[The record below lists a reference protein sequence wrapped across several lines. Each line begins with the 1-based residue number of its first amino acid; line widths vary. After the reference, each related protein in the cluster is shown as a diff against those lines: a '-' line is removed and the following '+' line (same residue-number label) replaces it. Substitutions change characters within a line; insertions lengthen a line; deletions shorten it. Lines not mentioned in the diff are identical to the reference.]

1 MTEQE
6 RQAAIRK
13 ASSDLV
19 YASYTWAVRLK
30 YLRETSMWFW
40 QWLSGTD
47 PSADKLTELTTVYRA
62 WLYAEGIRGEQ
73 QRLIADTNLTV
84 ADANWPLRSTYDS
97 AQLPSIWTDGLAIG
111 RVSGFSAAVD
121 ARIETTL
128 GSSLSNLEALQ
139 AAVAAMANNGSL
151 ITALQSAGL
160 KSAAVN
166 GEGHLILTKN
176 DDTTVDA
183 GSVLGATGSNGLG
196 ISMVA
201 IDPVTGHLH
210 VTYTD
215 DSVQDA
221 GSSIGPQGIQ
231 GATGETGPQGAQGA
245 QGIKGD
251 TGNTGAIGSQ
261 GMQGNAGSTG
271 PAGPTGAT
279 GSTGSTG
286 SAGAKGDTGTAGS
299 AGAKG
304 DTGATG
310 AQGTTGAAGST
321 GAQGSTGATGQSGVI
336 AVNAP
341 LTNAGTNTSANL
353 SVSAATQ
360 STPGTQSAAD
370 KTKLDSLTI
379 IGGYPVFSIT
389 PVSTTYTA
397 LLTDELVLA
406 DTTSAAFTVTLPTAV
421 GIGGKEFIIKC
432 IGAKTLTV
440 GTTSSQTIDGAL
452 TYKITANNGSITVVS
467 DGANWRQI

>member
-6 RQAAIRK
+6 RQAGIRQ

-62 WLYAEGIRGEQ
+62 WLYAEGIRAEQ

-84 ADANWPLRSTYDS
+84 ADASWPARSIYDS
-97 AQLPSIWTDGLAIG
+97 AQLPSIWTDGMTIG
-111 RVSGFSAAVD
+111 RIAGFAAAVD
-121 ARIETTL
+121 DRIETTL

-151 ITALQSAGL
+151 ITALQAAGL

-166 GEGHLILTKN
+166 GEGRLILTKN

-196 ISMVA
+196 ISLVS

-221 GSSIGPQGIQ
+221 GSSIGPQGSQGIQ
-231 GATGETGPQGAQGA
+231 GVKGDRGDTGLTGQTGATGSSGSAGSAGAKGD
-245 QGIKGD
+245 KGD
-251 TGNTGAIGSQ
+251 TGNTGA
-261 GMQGNAGSTG
+261 A
-271 PAGPTGAT
+271 
-279 GSTGSTG
+279 
-286 SAGAKGDTGTAGS
+286 GTAGN
-299 AGAKG
+299 
-304 DTGATG
+304 
-310 AQGTTGAAGST
+310 
-321 GAQGSTGATGQSGVI
+321 SGVRGSKFLGSV
-336 AVNAP
+336 ATVASLP
-341 LTNAGTNTSANL
+341 TVDGTN
-353 SVSAATQ
+353 VM
-360 STPGTQSAAD
+360 
-370 KTKLDSLTI
+370 
-379 IGGYPVFSIT
+379 IGDYAYV
-389 PVSTTYTA
+389 
-397 LLTDELVLA
+397 TDAGEL
-406 DTTSAAFTVTLPTAV
+406 
-421 GIGGKEFIIKC
+421 
-432 IGAKTLTV
+432 
-440 GTTSSQTIDGAL
+440 
-452 TYKITANNGSITVVS
+452 
-467 DGANWRQI
+467 WRAS